1 MKSNFDFKQA
11 LEENAH
17 KNGIELSNEMLNKFE
32 QYIDILLEWNKKIN
46 LTAIDDKYE
55 IIQKHLIDSLE
66 IVKYIKKGSK
76 LIDVGTGAGFP
87 GLVIAIF
94 FNGEVEITLL
104 DSLEKRVNFLNLV
117 INELKL
123 KNVKAIKG
131 RAEECGR
138 NYDLREKYDYAVA
151 RAVAPLQ
158 ILLEFNIPF
167 IKVEGKCLLLKGS
180 NYLDEVNSSKNALK
194 TLYANITNTYKYNYL
209 VREEEY
215 KRVILEIKKLKKTP
229 EKYPRIYGKIKK
241 NPL

>member
-1 MKSNFDFKQA
+1 MKSNFDFKQI

-104 DSLEKRVNFLNLV
+104 DSLEKRVNFLNLI

-138 NYDLREKYDYAVA
+138 KYDLREKYDYAVA

-194 TLYANITNTYKYNYL
+194 TLYANITNTYKYSYS

-215 KRVILEIKKLKKTP
+215 KRVILEIKKLKNTP